1 MEEKKAQYIPE
12 TIWRVDIAG
21 MVHNLVVFGIISYAV
36 FVLGYS
42 GWWFLLYF
50 ISRFWISWGERK
62 NSLVS
67 KLTTK

>member
-67 KLTTK
+67 KLTTR

>member
-1 MEEKKAQYIPE
+1 MGNKTQYIPE

-21 MVHNLVVFGIISYAV
+21 MIHNLVVFGIISYAV
-36 FVLGYS
+36 FGLGYS

>member
-1 MEEKKAQYIPE
+1 MEKKAQYIPE

-67 KLTTK
+67 KLSNK

>member
-1 MEEKKAQYIPE
+1 MGEKKAQYIPE

-21 MVHNLVVFGIISYAV
+21 MVHNLVVFGIISYVV

-67 KLTTK
+67 KLATK